1 MGKQS
6 RIQYDPSKMPGPAP
20 YITVE
25 EMQKNPALIDP
36 LIEDDG
42 GPRWTHGTEPEL
54 FKKYAPPSANKRVL
68 DVGTMH
74 GRFLQWFQDEGYEEV
89 HGVDFVDMNKY
100 GDKNRYTFHALD
112 MNFEK
117 LPYPD
122 GYFDAISSWGLFE
135 HMDNPYF
142 LMRECHRVLKKD
154 GILIVSW
161 PNIENIISRL
171 VLLKNGDLRQY
182 EKHNN
187 HIAVFS
193 KGIFAKTFGRYFDVV
208 LKTFLP
214 GTISL
219 PPYKI
224 WNALIAPLIPKRTP
238 LTGHHVIY
246 VLRKKPFV
254 PYV

>member
-1 MGKQS
+1 
-6 RIQYDPSKMPGPAP
+6 MPGPAP
-20 YITVE
+20 YITVS
-25 EMQKNPALIDP
+25 EMTRNPDLIDP

-42 GPRWTHGTEPEL
+42 GPRWTHGTVPEI
-54 FKKYAPPSANKRVL
+54 FKKYVPQKEVAVL
-68 DVGTMH
+68 DIGTMH
-74 GRFLQWFQDEGYEEV
+74 GRFLQWLQDEGYTGV

-112 MNFEK
+112 MNFAP
-117 LPYPD
+117 LPYKD
-122 GYFDAISSWGLFE
+122 GSLDAITSWGLFE
-135 HMDNPYF
+135 HMDNPFF
-142 LMRECHRVLKKD
+142 LMRECHRILKD
-154 GILIVSW
+154 NGLLIVSW
-161 PNIENIISRL
+161 PNIENIITRL

-193 KGIFAKTFGRYFDVV
+193 KGIFQKTFGRYFDVV
-208 LKTFLP
+208 EKTYLP

-219 PPYKI
+219 PPYKL
-224 WNALIAPLIPKRTP
+224 WNALIAPLIPKKTP

-254 PYV
+254 PYA